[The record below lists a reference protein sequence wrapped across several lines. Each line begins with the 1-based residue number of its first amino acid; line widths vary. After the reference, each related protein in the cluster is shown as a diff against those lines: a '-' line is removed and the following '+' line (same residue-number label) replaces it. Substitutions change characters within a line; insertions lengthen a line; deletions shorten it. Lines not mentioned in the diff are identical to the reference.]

1 MTMFLTKMSETR
13 TARILSLDKLANLL
27 PSPLR
32 PLHGKRA
39 APLALP
45 DNIICF
51 SRRSATDLN
60 RPQRGRAL
68 HHRFVLIF
76 ALETAVT
83 VAVDDRAIRLNPE
96 EGLLV
101 LPFQFHDYIEPEC
114 EQLRW
119 LFVTFDMIDAAPLQ
133 SLRFR
138 PFVLAPMVR
147 QTAAELVEAYLTRGE
162 GDLTSLLLSVL
173 LQRIRQAEPI
183 IRRHLRPAVA
193 PGLIMQVNQLAQSK
207 EEPLSVKEI
216 ARSLGISASH
226 LRARFR
232 ASCGVSLGRHL
243 RRLRLE
249 KACGLLRLTQRRVT
263 EIAELCNFT
272 SIYSFSRAFHTAYG
286 VSPMAY
292 RHGDRARKAIA

>member
-1 MTMFLTKMSETR
+1 MFLTKMSESAN
-13 TARILSLDKLANLL
+13 ARILSLEKLAVLL

-45 DNIICF
+45 DNIVCF
-51 SRRSATDLN
+51 CRRSATDLN

-68 HHRFVLIF
+68 HHRFVLIL
-76 ALETAVT
+76 ALETEVT
-83 VAVDDRAIRLNPE
+83 VAVDDRAIRLNQN

-101 LPFQFHDYIEPEC
+101 LPFQFHDYIEPAQED
-114 EQLRW
+114 LRW
-119 LFVTFDMIDAAPLQ
+119 LFITFDMIDAAPVQ
-133 SLRFR
+133 ALRFR
-138 PFVLAPMVR
+138 PFVLTPVVR
-147 QTAAELVEAYLTRGE
+147 QTCAELVEAYLTRV
-162 GDLTSLLLSVL
+162 LLSVL

-183 IRRHLRPAVA
+183 LRRQSKPAVA
-193 PGLIMQVNQLAQSK
+193 PGLIMQVNQLAQNNDD
-207 EEPLSVKEI
+207 PLSVKQI
-216 ARSLGISASH
+216 ARSLGISSSH

-249 KACGLLRLTQRRVT
+249 KACGLLRLSQRRVT
-263 EIAELCNFT
+263 EIAELCSFT

-292 RHGDRARKAIA
+292 RHGDRARRSAP